1 MVGISR
7 GNRIGL
13 NGVRV
18 RRQFLALVFVGKRIW
33 VASSE
38 EGLNLS

>member
-13 NGVRV
+13 YGVRV
-18 RRQFLALVFVGKRIW
+18 RRLFFVGKRIW